1 MAQPRRAFF
10 VFPLIVLG
18 FALLGGFYGPKVQV
32 FAASVDTDPNPEA
45 ETLSYDRN
53 LVDTVTKAYALVER
67 NFAEPVNADKAIYR
81 GAIPGMLR
89 TLDPH
94 SNFFDPKDYRALIE
108 EQKGTYF
115 GVGMQVASRN
125 GKTVVIAPFPGS
137 PAYKIGLRPGDII
150 VSVNDKPTENLNV
163 TEVAD
168 ILKGPRG
175 TLAKIVVSRESA
187 KDYLSFTV
195 VRDEISRKSVPDA
208 FWVKSGVAYLKILQF
223 GESTGTEMDENLRR
237 LGENNIK
244 GLILDLRGN
253 PGGLLNS
260 GVAVADH
267 FLQRGQLVVSHHGR
281 SSAEHPYFARNGNHG
296 RDYPIVVLV
305 DRNSASAAEI
315 VSGALQDHDRA
326 WILGETT
333 FGKGLVQ
340 TVLPM
345 PDSTAL
351 ALTTAHFYTPSGRL
365 IQRDYTNKSFY
376 DYYFHKDENARNLQ
390 DVKMTDSGRTV
401 YGGGGITPDEKFA
414 ATKLDPLE
422 VSLLRNGFFSFTRK
436 YFTKHSASLPHGW
449 MPDDAVLHELHDF
462 IAQNGTKFTETQFT
476 QDHDWMKRYLA
487 KEMYIY
493 AFNVDESDR
502 IFAQTDPEV
511 EQAIESMPK
520 ASSLVQSVKKVV
532 AQRMSGQPAIAH

>member
-1 MAQPRRAFF
+1 L
-10 VFPLIVLG
+10 PLIVLI
-18 FALLGGFYGPKVQV
+18 FAILGGFYGPRVQL
-32 FAASVDTDPNPEA
+32 AAAAAVAPDADPESESEA
-45 ETLSYDRN
+45 IAFGPD
-53 LVDTVTKAYALVER
+53 VDTVTRVYALVEQ
-67 NFAEPVNADKAIYR
+67 NFAEPVSADKAIYK

-94 SNFFDPKDYRALIE
+94 SNFFDPKDYRALME

-150 VSVNDKPTENLNV
+150 VSVNDKSTENLNT

-175 TLAKIVVSRESA
+175 TQAKIVVSREGA
-187 KDYLSFTV
+187 PDYISFTV
-195 VRDEISRKSVPDA
+195 IRDEISRKSVPDG
-208 FWVKSGVAYLKILQF
+208 FFVKPGIAYIKILQF
-223 GESTGTEMDENLRR
+223 GETTGTELDENLRR
-237 LGENNIK
+237 LGENNMK

-253 PGGLLNS
+253 PGGLLNT

-267 FLQRGQLVVSHHGR
+267 FLQKNQLIVSHHGR

-340 TVLPM
+340 TVLAM
-345 PDSTAL
+345 RDNTAL

-401 YGGGGITPDEKFA
+401 YGGGGITPDEKFV
-414 ATKLDPLE
+414 TGKLDPLE

-436 YFTKHSASLPHGW
+436 YFTRHTAALPKGW
-449 MPDDAVLHELHDF
+449 MPDEAVISELHDSLL
-462 IAQNGTKFTETQFT
+462 QGGNQFTEIEFKE
-476 QDHDWMKRYLA
+476 DHDWIRRFLA
-487 KEMYIY
+487 KEMYIS

-502 IFAQTDPEV
+502 VFAQTDPEV
-511 EQAIESMPK
+511 ERAVEAMPK
-520 ASSLVQSVKKVV
+520 ASTLVQSVKKVIV
-532 AQRMSGQPAIAH
+532 QRMSGQPQMVGAH